1 MLLASRSAGQ
11 TEGCDEKGD
20 TTGALAL
27 GLAGASELAMA
38 FLFVF
43 LFSADCLPFL
53 EVCAHSA
60 MFFDIYIY
68 INHIVAQVAVIAA
81 RTAPPTGIVREGVD
95 AASNIVWRT
104 V

>member
-68 INHIVAQVAVIAA
+68 I
-81 RTAPPTGIVREGVD
+81 
-95 AASNIVWRT
+95 
-104 V
+104 